1 MKNICNGWTA
11 EEDALLETELKK
23 WGNRWKAIAKAFP
36 DRSEASLRNRH
47 ARLSKSY
54 PTRRY
59 RHKPPKPPKP
69 PKSPK
74 SPKQSGPVIF
84 QSPAFVL
91 APSAAPPL
99 AAALKLVS
107 DGFSL
112 TPVREHL
119 SPPRVGPVPSLDLNA
134 LNLSDLAVDNVDD
147 CIDTYYN

>member
-1 MKNICNGWTA
+1 MKNVCNGWT
-11 EEDALLETELKK
+11 EDEDALLEKELNK
-23 WGNRWKAIAKAFP
+23 WGNRWKVIAEAFP
-36 DRSEASLRNRH
+36 GRSEASLRNRH

-54 PTRRY
+54 PSRRY
-59 RHKPPKPPKP
+59 RHRLPTPPKP

-74 SPKQSGPVIF
+74 PPKPVIF
-84 QSPAFVL
+84 QAPAFVL

-119 SPPRVGPVPSLDLNA
+119 SPPRVGLTPSLDLNA

-147 CIDTYYN
+147 WIDAYYN

>member
-1 MKNICNGWTA
+1 MKNICNGWTK
-11 EEDALLETELKK
+11 EEDDLLKAELKK
-23 WGNRWKAIAKAFP
+23 WGRRWKAIAEAFP
-36 DRSEASLRNRH
+36 GRSEASLRNRH

-54 PTRRY
+54 PSRRH
-59 RHKPPKPPKP
+59 RHKPPKSLEPPTPPKPPKP
-69 PKSPK
+69 I
-74 SPKQSGPVIF
+74 IF

-119 SPPRVGPVPSLDLNA
+119 SPPRVGIMPSLDLNA
-134 LNLSDLAVDNVDD
+134 LNLSDLTVDNVDD
-147 CIDTYYN
+147 WIDTYYN